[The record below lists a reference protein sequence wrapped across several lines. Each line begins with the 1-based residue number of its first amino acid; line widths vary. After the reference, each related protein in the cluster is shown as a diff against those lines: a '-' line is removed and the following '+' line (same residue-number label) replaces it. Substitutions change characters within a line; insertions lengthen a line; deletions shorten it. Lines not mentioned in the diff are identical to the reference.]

1 MNKHPTD
8 AQRKYQDTPRWY
20 QNDQG
25 PSGGQ
30 GTDEGY
36 GAKAFATG
44 NAHAFEDT
52 LRPLPGSQAA
62 TLRIQSNAPGPA

>member
-44 NAHAFEDT
+44 MHMLAKT
-52 LRPLPGSQAA
+52 LCDLYQVHKRQ
-62 TLRIQSNAPGPA
+62 R